1 MIPKIKLLNVETY
14 AFANKASFLDY
25 IKDKKKILVAI
36 NAEKILKDDR
46 RLYQIINQNIGYP
59 DGIGAVMALK
69 QKGLD
74 AVKIP
79 GSEFWLDIIHE
90 FHDKK
95 RFYLLGSTQ
104 EVIKN
109 TVKKLKKE
117 FPNINIV
124 GYRDGFLKD
133 DDKQR
138 LKESLIALKP
148 DIVFV
153 AQGSPRQEF
162 LMAELLE
169 IHPALY
175 MGLGGSFDIYGGDKK
190 RAPKLFLDLH
200 LEWLYRLLKE
210 PTRIHRQLILVKF
223 ILWLKMKKL

>member
-1 MIPKIKLLNVETY
+1 MTNKLINNYKINAYKSKQEFLNQ
-14 AFANKASFLDY
+14 
-25 IKDKKKILVAI
+25 IKSEKKILIAM
-36 NAEKILKDDR
+36 NAEKILKQDY
-46 RLYQIINQNIGYP
+46 RLQDIINKNIGYP

-79 GSEFWLDIIHE
+79 GSEFWLDIIHK
-90 FHDKK
+90 FHDEKT
-95 RFYLLGSTQ
+95 FYLLGSTQ
-104 EVIKN
+104 EVIEN

-117 FPNINIV
+117 LPNINIV
-124 GYRDGFLKD
+124 GYRDGFFKD

-138 LKESLIALKP
+138 LEESLIALKP